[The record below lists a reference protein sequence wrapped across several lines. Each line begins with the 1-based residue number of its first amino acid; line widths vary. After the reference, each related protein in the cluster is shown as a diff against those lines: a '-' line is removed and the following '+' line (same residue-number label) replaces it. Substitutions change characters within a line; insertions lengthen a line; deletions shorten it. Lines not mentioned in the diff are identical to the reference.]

1 MRQGTCAR
9 RARPLS
15 PGERVDWQRELPRE
29 WAEQAVSPTLFS
41 RFREYEM
48 LAERV
53 VGYEVEDEPCY
64 CEHYF
69 VLNTMR
75 SDDDD
80 EYYVVPG
87 YWEHLVAWRLRDG
100 RWLVFRR
107 LSSGEDCAQYR
118 SFFCLAEAMPR

>member
-1 MRQGTCAR
+1 MRQGACAR

-15 PGERVDWQRELPRE
+15 PGERVDWQRGLPRE
-29 WAEQAVSPTLFS
+29 WAEQVVSPTLFS

-80 EYYVVPG
+80 EYYVVPV